1 MKSELVA
8 DLLDMELGCA
18 LRDKQLGSYLPV
30 GQPQGDELRNF
41 TFTMGERERRCVHSG
56 GLAVA
61 AWSGAL
67 LT

>member
-1 MKSELVA
+1 
-8 DLLDMELGCA
+8 
-18 LRDKQLGSYLPV
+18 LPV

>member
-18 LRDKQLGSYLPV
+18 LRDKQLAGDLTV
-30 GQPQGDELRNF
+30 GQSLGDQLRNF